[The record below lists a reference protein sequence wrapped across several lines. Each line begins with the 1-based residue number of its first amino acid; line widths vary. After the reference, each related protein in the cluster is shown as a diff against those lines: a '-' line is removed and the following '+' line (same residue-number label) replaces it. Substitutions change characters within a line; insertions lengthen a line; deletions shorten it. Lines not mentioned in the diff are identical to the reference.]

1 MNIPVDLVARK
12 EVSSSSLV
20 DRALDPKWVNLK
32 NQGLNLPRE
41 GEIRGRDRPF
51 VSYFLNQD

>member
-20 DRALDPKWVNLK
+20 GRALDPKWVNLK

-41 GEIRGRDRPF
+41 GEIWGRDRSLLLVIF
-51 VSYFLNQD
+51 